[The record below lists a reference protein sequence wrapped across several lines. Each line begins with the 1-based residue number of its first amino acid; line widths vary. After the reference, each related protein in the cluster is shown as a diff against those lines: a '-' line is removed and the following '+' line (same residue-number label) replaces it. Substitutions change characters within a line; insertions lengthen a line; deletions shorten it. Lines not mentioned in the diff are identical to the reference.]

1 MHYYRHTHPTKVHP
15 KPLFNPEKS
24 GCKENPFWINKG
36 ELYDSKRCCQKRL
49 GRFALSGGRSRLW
62 SSPRHLCNFQRK
74 KTGCLEPKINLSRDI
89 SCQLNSFNSFF
100 GEKFFSSA
108 LPCQNHFENDDE
120 WRHRP
125 IDHLK
130 LWFSEG
136 AVATIG
142 TFAIQGGPRRR
153 QFDQKTPVS
162 NTRW

>member
-100 GEKFFSSA
+100 GEKFFISFAMPEPFWKWWWVEASAHRSS
-108 LPCQNHFENDDE
+108 QIMVF
-120 WRHRP
+120 WRGCSNNRYFCHTGWP
-125 IDHLK
+125 KKKVIWSK
-130 LWFSEG
+130 N
-136 AVATIG
+136 
-142 TFAIQGGPRRR
+142 
-153 QFDQKTPVS
+153 PVS